1 MSEAVI
7 VLGDTTDHGGEV
19 ISAAP
24 VATAGGK
31 PIARLGDMVACP
43 RCRGIFPIVQGN
55 PAMCFDGGAIAYHGC
70 TVACGATLIAS
81 QSEMT
86 THPGGSAD
94 DLMPRRY
101 FSYDEGFGAAS
112 ASELPERAGQ
122 VFRGRFQVLDEQ
134 TDQPMSGKRVRVRSG
149 SGAPVEGVTDAQ
161 GYTPWVERDGA
172 GTLDFELID
181 DQP

>member
-31 PIARLGDMVACP
+31 PIARVGDMVACP
-43 RCRGIFPIVQGN
+43 RCGGTFPIVEGN
-55 PAMCFDGGAIAYHGC
+55 AAMTFDGGHVAYHGC
-70 TVACGATLIAS
+70 AVACGARLIAS

-86 THPGGSAD
+86 THPASNPD
-94 DLMPRRY
+94 DLVSRRY
-101 FSYDEGFGAAS
+101 FSFDEGFGAAPE
-112 ASELPERAGQ
+112 SER
-122 VFRGRFQVLDEQ
+122 VRGRFQVLNEQ
-134 TDQPMSGKRVRVRSG
+134 TDAPISGKRVRMRAGDGEV
-149 SGAPVEGVTDAQ
+149 VVGVTDAQ
-161 GYTPWVERDGA
+161 GYTPWIERDSA
-172 GTLDFELID
+172 ATLEFELVD